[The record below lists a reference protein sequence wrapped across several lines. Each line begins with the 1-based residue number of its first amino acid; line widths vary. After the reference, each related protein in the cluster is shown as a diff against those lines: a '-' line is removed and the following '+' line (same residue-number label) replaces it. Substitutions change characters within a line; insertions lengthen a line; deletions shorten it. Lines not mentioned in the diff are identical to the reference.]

1 MNRFLEHLDKKIKS
15 LDKLFNHGYN
25 RSMRSYGQYCALAKA
40 LDVLGDRWTLLIVRE
55 LMLAGPRRYT
65 DLRNGLPGIATNL
78 LSERLR
84 ELEDAGVVARE
95 QAPPPV
101 ATTLFSL
108 TERGRALQPVLDAI
122 GEWGVPIMAAGPAEG
137 DAFRSRWLAWPAE
150 RFLHDNAPEEP
161 PASVELSVGEE
172 HGEPPVIVEAAGG
185 VVRTRAREGDER
197 PDARLSGSP
206 HAMLGL
212 LSGQISVKEARR
224 RGLRVEGDLAALA
237 RMRPLSEA
245 QIPA

>member
-1 MNRFLEHLDKKIKS
+1 
-15 LDKLFNHGYN
+15 
-25 RSMRSYGQYCALAKA
+25 MRSYGQYCALAKS

-78 LSERLR
+78 LSDRLR
-84 ELEDAGVVARE
+84 ELEAAGVVARE
-95 QAPPPV
+95 EAPPPV

-108 TERGRALQPVLDAI
+108 TERGRALEPVLDAL
-122 GEWGVPIMAAGPAEG
+122 GDWGVPIMAAGPEAG

-150 RFLHDNAPEEP
+150 RFLRDSAPDEP
-161 PASVELSVGEE
+161 PASIELSVGD
-172 HGEPPVIVEAAGG
+172 EPAEQPVIVEAAGG
-185 VVRTRAREGDER
+185 AVRTRAPERDER

-206 HAMLGL
+206 HAMLAL

-224 RGLRVEGDLAALA
+224 RGLRVEGDLAALE
-237 RMRPLSEA
+237 RMRPVPEA
-245 QIPA
+245 ASA